1 MEDYIAQITSYLWT
15 QSWQIA
21 VLVVVIAAVSPALK
35 NRSAHVRYLLWLIVL
50 AKCLVPPLLTIPL
63 AVLPQEK
70 PAMVLE
76 TMDTSAGE
84 PSALPTAPLATA
96 QAPTITER
104 PTSLTIRQG
113 FGFGWFL
120 CAAAFVL
127 AAGFKA
133 LRTNLWLRRE
143 RKPLPSELQTRIAA
157 SLAKLDFAIVPKV
170 WLVDGIGQPFV
181 WGLLRGSIY
190 LPGDFVKA
198 DSGEHRRDVLC
209 HEMSHVQRFDAAVN
223 ILQVIAQA
231 IFWFHPFVWWANKK
245 IRAEREKCCDEMAIA
260 HMETKAR
267 DYSNAIVS
275 TLITE
280 YESTR
285 PVPSL
290 AVAGPVKNIEE
301 RIKTI
306 MKPGRIFYKRP
317 SSSAVIISLLV
328 ALLTVPIGCAL
339 TIRTKSE
346 TAIELKAKPAGALHK
361 AVADGDI
368 ERVKS
373 LIAKGVDINARDNE
387 GRTALTL
394 AKENEHNEIVV
405 LLRMNEAKEDTIKIE
420 LRFFLGPS
428 DIREVQEF
436 LEQENLEPSRIP
448 GDPNS
453 RWYLLNAGQVEQILE
468 LARLNAEYKVLMNP
482 TLEVV
487 DGKTAK
493 VSSSQRF
500 NYISGY
506 SEPNRPSEEPKP
518 IQESVE
524 ISDRLQVKPK
534 LLPDSQ
540 DTMKVY
546 FEFEIPMFTGYE
558 KFMYKGKY
566 PYEIPIIQK
575 IAVAAHYKVASGETL
590 LLCGSKITSYRFDRT
605 EKKEQELL
613 VLITTQIVEPKNT
626 QDGGEIVEIRR
637 KNDAKE

>member
-21 VLVVVIAAVSPALK
+21 VLVVVIAAVTPALK

-63 AVLPQEK
+63 TVLPEEK
-70 PAMVLE
+70 PAMALE
-76 TMDTSAGE
+76 TMDTSSGE

-104 PTSLTIRQG
+104 PASLTIRQG

-120 CAAAFVL
+120 FAAAFVL

-143 RKPLPSELQTRIAA
+143 RKPLPGELQTRIAA

-198 DSGEHRRDVLC
+198 DSGEHRRDILC

-306 MKPGRIFYKRP
+306 MKPGKIFYKRP
-317 SSSAVIISLLV
+317 SVKAVTILLLA

-339 TIRTKSE
+339 TRREINE
-346 TAIELKAKPAGALHK
+346 TATELEAKSTGALHK
-361 AVADGDI
+361 AAADGDI

-373 LIAKGVDINARDNE
+373 LIAKGVDINAKDNE

-394 AKENEHNEIVV
+394 AKENEHNEIVR
-405 LLRMNEAKEDTIKIE
+405 LLRMNEAKEDIIKIE
-420 LRFFLGPS
+420 LRLLLGPS
-428 DIREVQEF
+428 DAREVKDF
-436 LEQENLEPSRIP
+436 LERENLEPSHIQV
-448 GDPNS
+448 DPNTRAYVLNS
-453 RWYLLNAGQVEQILE
+453 RQVEQLLE
-468 LARLNAEYKVLMNP
+468 LARLNTEYKYLMNP

-487 DGKTAK
+487 DGKTAN
-493 VSSSQRF
+493 VRSTQRV

-518 IQESVE
+518 IQDSVE
-524 ISDRLQVKPK
+524 IMDRLQVRPK
-534 LLPDSQ
+534 LQPDGQ
-540 DTMKVY
+540 DAMEVY
-546 FEFEIPMFTGYE
+546 FDFELSNFTGYE

-566 PYEIPIIQK
+566 PYEIPIIEK
-575 IAVAAHYKVASGETL
+575 VAVAAHYTVAAGQTML
-590 LLCGSKITSYRFDRT
+590 MCGWKITSKNDVRT
-605 EKKEQELL
+605 KKQELL
-613 VLITTQIVEPKNT
+613 VLITTQIVEPKNV
-626 QDGGEIVEIRR
+626 QELSEIVKLKS
-637 KNDAKE
+637 KNGAKEK

>member
-1 MEDYIAQITSYLWT
+1 MEDYLTQITSYLGT

-21 VLVVVIAAVSPALK
+21 VLVLVITAASLALK
-35 NRSAHVRYLLWLIVL
+35 SKSAHVRYLLWLIVL

-76 TMDTSAGE
+76 MMDTSAGE
-84 PSALPTAPLATA
+84 SSALPTAKPSTA
-96 QAPTITER
+96 PVPTLTER
-104 PTSLTIRQG
+104 PASFTIRQWLG
-113 FGFGWFL
+113 IVWCFF
-120 CAAAFVL
+120 AAAFVL
-127 AAGFKA
+127 AALIKA
-133 LRTNLWLRRE
+133 LRTNLWLWRE
-143 RKPLPSELQTRIAA
+143 RKPLPGELQTHIAA
-157 SLAKLDFAIVPKV
+157 SLANLEFAIVPKV

-198 DSGEHRRDVLC
+198 DNAEHRRDVLC
-209 HEMSHVQRFDAAVN
+209 HELSHVQRFDAAVN

-260 HMETKAR
+260 HLDTKAR

-290 AVAGPVKNIEE
+290 AVAGPVTNIEE

-306 MKPGRIFYKRP
+306 MKPGKIFCKRP
-317 SSSAVIISLLV
+317 SLVAVIVLLLA
-328 ALLTVPIGCAL
+328 ALVTVPIGCGL
-339 TIRTKSE
+339 TRRAKSE
-346 TAIELKAKPAGALHK
+346 TATELEAKPIGALHK
-361 AVADGDI
+361 AAADGDI
-368 ERVKS
+368 EQVIS

-394 AKENEHNEIVV
+394 AKEKEHEEIVI
-405 LLRMNEAKEDTIKIE
+405 LLRMHEAKEDFIQIDA
-420 LRFFLGPS
+420 RFLLVPP
-428 DIREVQEF
+428 DAREVKDF
-436 LEQENLEPSRIP
+436 LKRENLESSKIQ

-453 RWYLLNAGQVEQILE
+453 RSYLLNAGQVEQFWE
-468 LARLNAEYKVLMNP
+468 LARLNAEYKVLMAP

-487 DGKTAK
+487 DGRTASI
-493 VSSSQRF
+493 SSSARE
-500 NYISGY
+500 NYVSGY

-518 IQESVE
+518 IKDSVE
-524 ISDRLQVKPK
+524 IKDRLQVKPK
-534 LLPDSQ
+534 LQPDSQ
-540 DTMKVY
+540 DTMEVY
-546 FEFEIPMFTGYE
+546 LDFEISNKTGYE

-566 PYEIPIIQK
+566 PYKIPIIEK
-575 IAVAAHYKVASGETL
+575 IAVSTHYTVASGQTL
-590 LLCGSKITSYRFDRT
+590 LMCGWKITYKNDGRSET
-605 EKKEQELL
+605 KELL
-613 VLITTQIVEPKNT
+613 VLVTTQKVEPKNV
-626 QDGGEIVEIRR
+626 QELSEIVELKG
-637 KNDAKE
+637 KNGAK